1 MKSIP
6 GGLLFSFEGPDK
18 AGKSTQL
25 RLLAASL
32 RQCGY
37 QVHETREPGG
47 TRLGEELRSLLLQFK
62 QEDISPEAEL
72 LLFGAS
78 RAQLKRQLILP
89 AMRQG
94 AIVLCDRFIDSTSA
108 YQGEARGLS
117 QEFIEA
123 MHQFTLQGKMP
134 DRSFFLD
141 LDVKRSFARLRQLK
155 PELLDDDRFEAEN
168 EAFHQRVREGF
179 LKLAAKQPGRIKTF
193 DASLPKS
200 ELAARILQEVRNV
213 IG

>member
-1 MKSIP
+1 M
-6 GGLLFSFEGPDK
+6 
-18 AGKSTQL
+18 
-25 RLLAASL
+25 
-32 RQCGY
+32 
-37 QVHETREPGG
+37 
-47 TRLGEELRSLLLQFK
+47 
-62 QEDISPEAEL
+62 
-72 LLFGAS
+72 
-78 RAQLKRQLILP
+78 RQLILP
-89 AMRQG
+89 ATRLG

-108 YQGEARGLS
+108 YQGEALRPARSLS
-117 QEFIEA
+117 KPCTSLPCKENAESQ
-123 MHQFTLQGKMP
+123 L
-134 DRSFFLD
+134 FLD

>member
-1 MKSIP
+1 MKTIP

-25 RLLAASL
+25 QLLAASL

-37 QVHETREPGG
+37 QVYETREPGG
-47 TRLGEELRSLLLQFK
+47 TILGEEIRRILLQFK
-62 QEDISPEAEL
+62 GEDISPEAEL

-78 RAQLKRQLILP
+78 RAQLMSQLVLP

-117 QEFIEA
+117 RDFIAA
-123 MHQFTLQGKMP
+123 MHEFTLQGKQP
-134 DRSFFLD
+134 DLSFFLD
-141 LDVKRSFARLRQLK
+141 LDVETSFARLRKLK
-155 PELLDDDRFEAEN
+155 PTFTDDDRFEAEN
-168 EAFHQRVREGF
+168 RAFHQLVRQGF
-179 LKLAAKQPGRIKTF
+179 LKLAAQYPQRIKTF
-193 DASLPKS
+193 DASLPKE
-200 ELAARILQEVRNV
+200 ELAAKILQEARNV